1 MAGPPLVPHR
11 GGPAGGGLGD
21 RRGPHRGAGSPRP
34 IFAYAHGTTGLGD
47 QCALSAQIANGTAVE
62 LSVLPVLVSQGLTV
76 VIPDYQ
82 GLGTPG
88 DHPYLVGQSE
98 GRNLLDGIRAA
109 GLLEGTGSTPESNA
123 VVWGHSQGGG
133 AAAFTAEL
141 QPTYAPEIPLV
152 GAIAGAPPADV
163 ATSSLGA
170 ISPSYRGF
178 VPMIVAGLR
187 AGYPALAADDEALG
201 ADGRQAL
208 ADVSGT
214 CVGEAL
220 AAFNGRDV
228 AALFAGLPVDQPQ
241 WRDALAANRAG
252 DRPTDVPIFIYHGA
266 DDDLVPAG
274 HERQPLR
281 PLLRRRGQ
289 RVPHGVPG
297 HRPRVR
303 AHRGVRRHR
312 RVHARPVERP
322 TGGQRLQLT
331 RVDQGPVR
339 ASRWGLRP
347 RRPDRRWSVWS
358 WPPASAAG
366 WAAEAAASVPASRAG
381 AWWSWWWSSSRSS
394 SCSSGR
400 AC

>member
-1 MAGPPLVPHR
+1 MPRATWR
-11 GGPAGGGLGD
+11 A
-21 RRGPHRGAGSPRP
+21 RAPRP
-34 IFAYAHGTTGLGD
+34 
-47 QCALSAQIANGTAVE
+47 S
-62 LSVLPVLVSQGLTV
+62 P
-76 VIPDYQ
+76 
-82 GLGTPG
+82 
-88 DHPYLVGQSE
+88 
-98 GRNLLDGIRAA
+98 
-109 GLLEGTGSTPESNA
+109 NA

-228 AALFAGLPVDQPQ
+228 AALFAGLPVDDPQ

-266 DDDLVPAG
+266 DDDLVPPAMSASLFDRYCASG
-274 HERQPLR
+274 VNASRTVYPGTDHVS
-281 PLLRRRGQ
+281 GA
-289 RVPHGVPG
+289 HG
-297 HRPRVR
+297 
-303 AHRGVRRHR
+303 GVRRHR

-322 TGGQRLQLT
+322 TGGQRLRLT
-331 RVDQGPVR
+331 PVDQGRVR
-339 ASRWGLRP
+339 ASRWALRP
-347 RRPDRRWSVWS
+347 
-358 WPPASAAG
+358 PP
-366 WAAEAAASVPASRAG
+366 P
-381 AWWSWWWSSSRSS
+381 
-394 SCSSGR
+394 
-400 AC
+400 